1 MAGLSAAACLPF
13 AFLFRRPEEACRERR
28 GGNTGP
34 PGAGLGAP
42 ALPAT
47 VLEGPSGA
55 PAHLGQQVPLDLWL
69 GASQGPGPLGRQ
81 GVHMQN
87 LLPRGHCKVDGV
99 WKAPPAQGLALGG
112 PPQPR
117 PTVPSPWHRA
127 SGMCFRLSE
136 GPGPLPC
143 CRGLAPSTPCPPN
156 PSSGLGGLQ
165 CQHLVPSPQGKS
177 LPASSLNPQ
186 MGRPTWLLWAEWEA
200 GRGAPPWGCP
210 HTLLPPALLPAGLTT
225 RKGR

>member
-69 GASQGPGPLGRQ
+69 GASQGPGPLLR
-81 GVHMQN
+81 
-87 LLPRGHCKVDGV
+87 
-99 WKAPPAQGLALGG
+99 KARCSYAKP
-112 PPQPR
+112 PPQGALQGGWR
-117 PTVPSPWHRA
+117 VEGPSSPGPGTWRA
-127 SGMCFRLSE
+127 SATPPHCPIPLAPRLRHVLQAVR
-136 GPGPLPC
+136 GPGASAVLPWPGPQHPLPSKPLV
-143 CRGLAPSTPCPPN
+143 RTRRAAVPAFSALPTREVPPSLQLKSPDGAAHLAS
-156 PSSGLGGLQ
+156 LG
-165 CQHLVPSPQGKS
+165 
-177 LPASSLNPQ
+177 
-186 MGRPTWLLWAEWEA
+186 
-200 GRGAPPWGCP
+200 
-210 HTLLPPALLPAGLTT
+210 
-225 RKGR
+225 